1 MVRNSVSLVTTCK
14 RLPGS
19 VVWLLQTFFWYT
31 HNVKLVSERLL
42 LAAPS
47 SNRRPPVV
55 AQANAHVPI
64 GGGWTTIQS
73 VSTPNGLVSGP
84 YYGAIQVRPNRD
96 IRLRAPATSLRPFPP
111 YLALGTVPYGA
122 LSSRSVVP
130 YGRGGARWT
139 SFASVSSHTLSSNV
153 LFGLVRL
160 LCSHSLAS
168 FATPCRKRNSP

>member
-1 MVRNSVSLVTTCK
+1 MAFAD
-14 RLPGS
+14 
-19 VVWLLQTFFWYT
+19 FFWYT
-31 HNVKLVSERLL
+31 HNQFQASETKKGFFLRHRLEPTTTLKKTRKLLKL
-42 LAAPS
+42 TLMCL
-47 SNRRPPVV
+47 
-55 AQANAHVPI
+55 
-64 GGGWTTIQS
+64 GGGGLTTLFQERPVRQIA
-73 VSTPNGLVSGP
+73 GLVSGP

-96 IRLRAPATSLRPFPP
+96 IRLRAPATSLRPFPT
-111 YLALGTVPYGA
+111 YLGLGTVPYGA

-139 SFASVSSHTLSSNV
+139 KKVRFCVLTHAARRHV